1 MNKVF
6 LIGRITNDLEL
17 SHTKAGKANVS
28 FSLAVD
34 KNLSRDKRK
43 ELEDAG
49 RPTADFPRIVAW
61 GYQAEN
67 LVRYCGRGS
76 QVAIDGRIQTGSY
89 EDKES
94 GKMIYTTDII
104 ADYVEFL
111 SKSTQEGSK
120 GGQDVNTYQ
129 NNNNSDEDFFEDDFS
144 EIEDDQRIPF

>member
-6 LIGRITNDLEL
+6 IIGRITKDLDL
-17 SHTKAGKANVS
+17 KHTQTGKATVS

-34 KNLSRDKRK
+34 KNLSRDKKK

-49 RPTADFPRIVAW
+49 RPTADFPRVVAW

-89 EDKES
+89 EDRD
-94 GKMIYTTDII
+94 GKMIYTTDIV

-111 SKSTQEGSK
+111 SKSNQDESK
-120 GGQDVNTYQ
+120 GNKRSTTYQ
-129 NNNNSDEDFFEDDFS
+129 NNNNSDEGFFEDDFS
-144 EIEDDQRIPF
+144 EIEDDGRIPF